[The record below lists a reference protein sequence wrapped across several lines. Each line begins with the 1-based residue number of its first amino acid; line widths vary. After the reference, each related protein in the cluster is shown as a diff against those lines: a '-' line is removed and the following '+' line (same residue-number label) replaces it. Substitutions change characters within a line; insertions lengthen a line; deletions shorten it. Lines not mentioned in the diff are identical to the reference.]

1 MNRVVTLLA
10 AGPVVI
16 LLAAC
21 ALSKP
26 VMGEDQTPQGAS
38 AAAVQTAT
46 LSEDVLYDILL
57 GEIADERGQ
66 PEVAVASLLR
76 AAEKTRDPRLAR
88 RATHAAVQGK
98 RYDDALKGASLWA
111 QLDPQSQEAQEAS
124 AIIHLER
131 GALAEAQ
138 RDFEKMLALAKAG
151 RDQDRAYRRIASV
164 LGRQQ
169 KRAAAIDMMQS
180 LVDADRRNPD
190 AHLALAHL
198 AVRTGNLEV
207 ALAAV
212 TRALELRPDWEDAA
226 LFKAGVLVSQKDSVR
241 AAAFYEEYLG
251 KHPQMTR
258 MRLNYAR
265 YLVDLKQW
273 EKAREHFL
281 RVLKESPE
289 DADTVYAVGLLSLQI
304 NRLEEAERYLEQALK
319 LRPENDQ
326 VRIYLGQI
334 AEDRK
339 NYPRAQQWYR
349 EVSSAD
355 HHFDAQVRLGVVMG
369 RQGDSA
375 GARRHLQGI
384 AAQNQNQRVQL
395 LLAEEQVLREAKQY
409 QDALELLNQGLQQI
423 PGDKELLYAR
433 ALIGEKLDMM
443 ELTEADLRAILKQ
456 DPDNAQA
463 LNALGY
469 TLADRTDRYK
479 EALELLERALAL
491 KPEDPFIL
499 DSMGWVQYR
508 LGNHAEALKYL
519 RRALGI
525 RNDAEI
531 SAHLGE
537 VLWVT
542 GDRTQA
548 RSVWQKA
555 LEDTPDSEVLHGV
568 IKKFSP

>member
-1 MNRVVTLLA
+1 MNRVVTLFA

-26 VMGEDQTPQGAS
+26 VMGKDQVARGES
-38 AAAVQTAT
+38 TAPPAGV

-66 PEVAVASLLR
+66 SEVAVTSLLR
-76 AAEKTRDPRLAR
+76 AAESTHDPRLAR
-88 RATHAAVQGK
+88 RATHAAVQNK
-98 RYDDALKGASLWA
+98 RYDDALKGANLWA
-111 QLDPQSQEAQEAS
+111 QLEPDSQEAQEAS
-124 AIIHLER
+124 AIIYLER
-131 GALAEAQ
+131 GALSEAQ
-138 RDFEKMLALAKAG
+138 RSFEKMLALAKAG
-151 RDQDRAYRRIASV
+151 RDQDRAYRRVASV

-169 KRAAAIDMMQS
+169 KRSAAIDMMES
-180 LVDADRRNPD
+180 LVNADRKNPE

-198 AVRTGNLEV
+198 AVRTGNLDV
-207 ALAAV
+207 ALGAV
-212 TRALELRPDWEDAA
+212 TRALQLRPDWEDAA

-241 AAAFYEEYLG
+241 AAAFYEEYLD
-251 KHPQMTR
+251 KYPKATR

-273 EKAREHFL
+273 EKARGHFL
-281 RVLKESPE
+281 RVLNESPD
-289 DADTVYAVGLLSLQI
+289 DADTVYAVGLLSLQM
-304 NRLEEAERYLEQALK
+304 NRLDDAERYFEQVLK

-339 NYPRAQQWYR
+339 DYERAQHWYR
-349 EVSSAD
+349 EVSSSD

-409 QDALELLNQGLQQI
+409 KDALVLLNQGLEQV

-433 ALIGEKLDMM
+433 ALIAEKLDMM

-456 DPDNAQA
+456 DAENAQA

-479 EALELLERALAL
+479 EALELIERALVL

-508 LGNHAEALKYL
+508 IGNHAEALKYL
-519 RRALGI
+519 KRALGI